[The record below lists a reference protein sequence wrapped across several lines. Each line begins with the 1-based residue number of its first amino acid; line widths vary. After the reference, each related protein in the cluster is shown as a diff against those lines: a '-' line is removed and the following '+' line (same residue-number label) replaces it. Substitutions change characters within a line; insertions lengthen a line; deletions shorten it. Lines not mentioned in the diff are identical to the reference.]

1 MRQSASQ
8 IMMVRPASFQFNSQ
22 TAQSN
27 EFQVNLDGLSK
38 EEILSKA
45 RAEFDMMVSEL
56 TAHKISVQVID
67 DTAIPEKP
75 DAIFPNNWISM
86 SQVGILTIFPM
97 KNENRQLEKRQDI
110 IELIESK
117 YKIQSKIDLSHFE
130 KEDRALEGTGSIVYD
145 HISRNAYACLS
156 PRTDLDI
163 LNDYCR
169 QIDYTPIVFHSQ
181 DTNGKLIYH
190 TNVVMCVGT
199 GYVVIGLDTVMDE
212 AERANL
218 ESVFKSTNLEIVYLS
233 NTQLLENFA
242 GNMLQVEN
250 QDGELFLIMSR
261 KAFKSLS
268 ENQKI
273 QLEKF
278 VKILPV
284 SIDIIEIIGGGSAR
298 CMMAEIFLQKN

>member
-86 SQVGILTIFPM
+86 SQDGVLTIFPM

-145 HISRNAYACLS
+145 HISRNAFACLS

-163 LNDYCR
+163 LNEYCR

-212 AERANL
+212 AERTNL
-218 ESVFKSTNLEIVYLS
+218 ESVFKSLNLEIVYLS

-278 VKILPV
+278 VKVLPV

-298 CMMAEIFLQKN
+298 CMMAEIFLQKK

>member
-1 MRQSASQ
+1 
-8 IMMVRPASFQFNSQ
+8 MVRPASFQFNSQ

-86 SQVGILTIFPM
+86 SQNGILTIFPM

-181 DTNGKLIYH
+181 DTNSKLIYH

-212 AERANL
+212 AERVNL